1 MSNRLHD
8 LFLRMLCT
16 FVLAAMGFAAVSS
29 LKAEP
34 ASPTVIELFTSQGCS
49 SCPPADK
56 LLGEIGKDKNIITL
70 TFPVDYWDYL
80 GWKDTLASPAYT
92 KRQRDYARSRGDG
105 QVYTPQVVID
115 GIDHAVGSRENDIR
129 RAISKTRKAREGL
142 HIPLKVWAEGDELI
156 IEAGDAPK
164 GIRVRP
170 ATIWLALVKKSETVK
185 IARGENRGRTITY
198 HSVVRNMTPVGR
210 WTGKAVTLRLPKH
223 ALQNTNTDGC
233 AVLLQQD
240 KAGPILAAARM
251 QTW

>member
-1 MSNRLHD
+1 
-8 LFLRMLCT
+8 MLCT
-16 FVLAAMGFAAVSS
+16 FVLAVTGVAPVSS

-34 ASPTVIELFTSQGCS
+34 ASPSVIELFTSQGCS

-56 LLGEIGKDKNIITL
+56 LLGEMAKDKSIITL

-80 GWKDTLASPAYT
+80 GWKDTLASPAYSM
-92 KRQRDYARSRGDG
+92 RQRDYARSRGDG

-129 RAISKTRKAREGL
+129 RAISKTRKSREGL
-142 HIPLKVWAEGDELI
+142 RIPLRVWAEGDVLI
-156 IEAGDAPK
+156 IEAGDAPE
-164 GIRVRP
+164 GTRVRP

-185 IARGENRGRTITY
+185 ITRGENRGKSITY

-210 WTGKAVTLRLPKH
+210 WTGKAVTLRLPKQH
-223 ALQNTNTDGC
+223 LQNTDTDGC
-233 AVLLQQD
+233 TVLLQQD
-240 KAGPILAAARM
+240 KAGAILAAARM